1 MVPLAEL
8 PALLDVLIA
17 FDRLAKQRPLAA
29 HRSEERS

>member
-1 MVPLAEL
+1 VPLSEL

-29 HRSEERS
+29 PRREERS